1 MQRERSK
8 ERMQSGISGPTAP
21 TPCEGGGPEAVSQGV
36 WVWVPLEGLT
46 KGPHTLSGSGVWTLT
61 RKLFYLQHPGRL
73 ARPQTSSPDLIPSGG
88 PTRKGKGGGNLGT
101 GISLTSPQSH
111 KSVGAIS
118 HVALPQPPLRPHL
131 G

>member
-61 RKLFYLQHPGRL
+61 RKLFYLQHPGETGS
-73 ARPQTSSPDLIPSGG
+73 APDLIP
-88 PTRKGKGGGNLGT
+88 
-101 GISLTSPQSH
+101 
-111 KSVGAIS
+111 
-118 HVALPQPPLRPHL
+118 RPHPL
-131 G
+131 WGPY